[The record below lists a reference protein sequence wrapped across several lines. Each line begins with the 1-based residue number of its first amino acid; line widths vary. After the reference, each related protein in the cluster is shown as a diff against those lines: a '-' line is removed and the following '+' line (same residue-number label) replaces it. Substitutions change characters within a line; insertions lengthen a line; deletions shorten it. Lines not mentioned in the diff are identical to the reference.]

1 LIEADQIPS
10 FGDWVEQLVAESTG
24 KNGKGVL
31 PIAVNS
37 GAPEMSLNLLDVTR
51 VSNSSKSADV
61 YFEGELGELFLV
73 WEFATAIAGWIL
85 GINPFDQPNVE
96 SAKVAARSLLDSPG
110 QSKYPEFID
119 RGVAVSTYGMELSGA
134 TLESSIE
141 QLLKRVGSSSYLSI
155 QAYLPAQMYPQFEK
169 LRELAATRLG
179 RPVTFGYGPRFLHST
194 GQYHKG
200 GPKQGIFLQLTYT
213 PTADLAIPGRPF
225 SFGELISAQASG
237 DANVLAEAGLP
248 VLSLGL
254 SDPLDALELISK
266 SIEA

>member
-1 LIEADQIPS
+1 
-10 FGDWVEQLVAESTG
+10 
-24 KNGKGVL
+24 
-31 PIAVNS
+31 
-37 GAPEMSLNLLDVTR
+37 
-51 VSNSSKSADV
+51 
-61 YFEGELGELFLV
+61 
-73 WEFATAIAGWIL
+73 
-85 GINPFDQPNVE
+85 
-96 SAKVAARSLLDSPG
+96 
-110 QSKYPEFID
+110 
-119 RGVAVSTYGMELSGA
+119 
-134 TLESSIE
+134 
-141 QLLKRVGSSSYLSI
+141 
-155 QAYLPAQMYPQFEK
+155 MYPQFEK